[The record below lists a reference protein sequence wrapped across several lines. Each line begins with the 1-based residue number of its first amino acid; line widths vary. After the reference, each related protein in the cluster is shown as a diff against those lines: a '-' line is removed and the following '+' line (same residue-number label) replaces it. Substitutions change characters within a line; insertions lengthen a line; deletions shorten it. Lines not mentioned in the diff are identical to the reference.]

1 MKIDM
6 NKDFDEA
13 FPSEFALGFT
23 LKQFLV
29 AAAALITG
37 IMVMVFVHFYTGIG
51 IVECSYIII
60 PVSGPICMLGFA
72 GYQMQ
77 TPIQYIREILY
88 VRKTKELLYEAEEL
102 KGKGRVFTMKSRG
115 VPEKQKKQRKQR
127 RKKKNGKN

>member
-13 FPSEFALGFT
+13 FPSEFMLGFT
-23 LKQFLV
+23 LKQFVV
-29 AAAALITG
+29 AAIALVVGITG
-37 IMVMVFVHFYTGIG
+37 MILLHFQTGLG

-77 TPIQYIREILY
+77 TPLQYIREILY
-88 VRKTKELLYEAEEL
+88 VRKTRELLYEAEEL
-102 KGKGRVFTMKSRG
+102 QGEGRVFTMKSRC
-115 VPEKQKKQRKQR
+115 VPDKKRNQR
-127 RKKKNGKN
+127 RRKGNGKN

>member
-13 FPSEFALGFT
+13 FPSEFMLGFT
-23 LKQFLV
+23 LKQFAV
-29 AAAALITG
+29 ATAALIAG
-37 IMVMVFVHFYTGIG
+37 ITVMAVIHFRTGIG

-60 PVSGPICMLGFA
+60 PISGPVCMLGFA

-102 KGKGRVFTMKSRG
+102 KGGGHVFSMKSRCI
-115 VPEKQKKQRKQR
+115 PEKKGDRR